1 VRRGGALAAGTL
13 LLGLI
18 PWCESASVAAVE
30 IQSDRSTIVA
40 PPADRRGEEQTFLT
54 FPEWFLVFSPAE
66 YAAFVRQH
74 TPDEF
79 CFWGHI
85 GQFWHGYG
93 AVIDQTRGRR
103 EPTNWGYHV
112 MIVVIGVST
121 TVEYIIR
128 SAYETVVGRVAA
140 ATLKD
145 ARTAEDEYS
154 TRVAQEYVD
163 FIRYKPW
170 YEFDFWGR
178 LRGLWTQT
186 DLFGPNPLRKWERK
200 YALTTEYAVK
210 AAYGWLIEKA
220 TRTAYDR
227 PIESTSVLVDRGAAC
242 RQTPAGVS
250 VVKQITE
257 TQVLLAL
264 PRYEGFRAPAVALAR
279 CGVDFQ
285 EIAGNRSVIL
295 VSIEGTEGASPP
307 AATAI
312 MLRQRIITR
321 PGRERLVL
329 IVPVTGLAA
338 ALNGFADHGM
348 TLEHIF
354 DY

>member
-1 VRRGGALAAGTL
+1 MVAGALAL
-13 LLGLI
+13 LMILSRG
-18 PWCESASVAAVE
+18 SAVAAGIE
-30 IQSDRSTIVA
+30 LHGDHPAIAA

-66 YAAFVRQH
+66 YAEFVRQH

-85 GQFWHGYG
+85 GQFWRGYG
-93 AVIDQTRGRR
+93 AVIEQTRARR

-121 TVEYIIR
+121 TVEYAIR
-128 SAYETVVGRVAA
+128 SAYETVVGRLAA
-140 ATLKD
+140 SLGHT
-145 ARTAEDEYS
+145 RTEEDEYS
-154 TRVAQEYVD
+154 ARVAQEYVD

-178 LRGLWTQT
+178 LRGLWAQT
-186 DLFGPNPLRKWERK
+186 DLFGPNALRKWERK

-210 AAYGWLIEKA
+210 AAYGRLIEKA
-220 TRTAYDR
+220 TRSAYDR
-227 PIESTSVLVDRGAAC
+227 PIETTSVLVDRWPAC
-242 RQTPAGVS
+242 GQTPAGVS
-250 VVKQITE
+250 AVNKVSA
-257 TQVLLAL
+257 TQMLLAL

-279 CGVDFQ
+279 CGAEFQ
-285 EIAGNRSVIL
+285 EIAGNRSVIV
-295 VSIEGTEGASPP
+295 VSVQGTEGASAP
-307 AATAI
+307 AATEI
-312 MLRQRIITR
+312 MMRQRIITR

-329 IVPVTGLAA
+329 IVPVAGLAA
-338 ALNGFADHGM
+338 ALNGFAADGM

>member
-1 VRRGGALAAGTL
+1 VKRGGALVAGTL
-13 LLGLI
+13 MLPMIFPHG
-18 PWCESASVAAVE
+18 AARGAGIE
-30 IQSDRSTIVA
+30 IHGDRSTIAA
-40 PPADRRGEEQTFLT
+40 PPTDRRGEEQTFLT

-66 YAAFVRQH
+66 YADFVRQH

-93 AVIDQTRGRR
+93 AVIDQTRARR

-121 TVEYIIR
+121 TVEYAIR
-128 SAYETVVGRVAA
+128 SAYETVVGRVTAILGH
-140 ATLKD
+140 T
-145 ARTAEDEYS
+145 RTPEDEYG

-178 LRGLWTQT
+178 LRGLWAQT

-200 YALTTEYAVK
+200 YAFTTEYAVK

-220 TRTAYDR
+220 TRTAYER
-227 PIESTSVLVDRGAAC
+227 PIESTSVLIDRWPAC
-242 RQTPAGVS
+242 TQTPAGVS
-250 VVKQITE
+250 VINRVSE
-257 TQVLLAL
+257 AQVLLAL
-264 PRYEGFRAPAVALAR
+264 PRYEGFRAPALALAR
-279 CGVDFQ
+279 CGAEFQ
-285 EIAGNRSVIL
+285 EIAGNRSVIV
-295 VSIEGTEGASPP
+295 VSVQGIEGAAAPAGTE
-307 AATAI
+307 I
-312 MLRQRIITR
+312 MLRQRTITR

-329 IVPVTGLAA
+329 IVPVARLAA
-338 ALNGFADHGM
+338 ALNGFAGDGM
-348 TLEHIF
+348 ALEHIF